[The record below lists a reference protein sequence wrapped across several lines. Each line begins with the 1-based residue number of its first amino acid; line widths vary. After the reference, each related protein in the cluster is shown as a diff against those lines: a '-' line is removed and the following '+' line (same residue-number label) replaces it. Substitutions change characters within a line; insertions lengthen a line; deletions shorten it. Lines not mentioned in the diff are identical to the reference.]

1 MSVRRISSSAAPT
14 LASAMGGLQTLDV
27 SGNAL
32 GAGGAAVLLLAQQ
45 AAAAGGGGCRVAMED
60 VCVRPDAPILAL
72 LDRAAAG
79 EVIPQSELDASKVH
93 AAAAPVLEA
102 AAAAAPPPPKPKSK
116 PGAPKR
122 PAKGLN
128 KAPAGNSN
136 RAMGLRDGTSRG
148 KPTPGAG
155 GKKPADA
162 KLDDLDWV
170 RPDVRAPVP
179 PHGE

>member
-1 MSVRRISSSAAPT
+1 MSP
-14 LASAMGGLQTLDV
+14 
-27 SGNAL
+27 
-32 GAGGAAVLLLAQQ
+32 
-45 AAAAGGGGCRVAMED
+45 
-60 VCVRPDAPILAL
+60 
-72 LDRAAAG
+72 
-79 EVIPQSELDASKVH
+79 
-93 AAAAPVLEA
+93 
-102 AAAAAPPPPKPKSK
+102 
-116 PGAPKR
+116 
-122 PAKGLN
+122 KGLN

-162 KLDDLDWV
+162 KLDDPDWV